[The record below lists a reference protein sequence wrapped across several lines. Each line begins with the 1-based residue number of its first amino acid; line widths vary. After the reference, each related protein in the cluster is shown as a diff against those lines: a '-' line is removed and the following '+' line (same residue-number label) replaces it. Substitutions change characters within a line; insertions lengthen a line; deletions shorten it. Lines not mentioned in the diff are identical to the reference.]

1 MQRISA
7 FTDQCTPQGLFR
19 YGTTAGGVPPTPVKA
34 EFLNLLQEELC
45 NLVLAY
51 LPALDA
57 NDNTQLLKAVRK
69 LVLNYYTK
77 PETDD
82 LLATL
87 KQTIQGLLDLKAPL
101 ASPVFTGTPQV
112 PTAAAGTKTKQ
123 AASTEFVQAA
133 LAGAYPVGSIYI
145 NGSSST
151 NPATLLGFGVW
162 QAAGTGRVLIGAGSG
177 TDARGEAKSFTGGAT
192 GGEYNHVLTVSEMP
206 EHAHPMPQGSVA
218 PSGTTGPVYA
228 SGDDVTR
235 TTIGSETP
243 DTGKIGGG
251 AAHNNL
257 QPYLVVYMWQRTS

>member
-1 MQRISA
+1 MERISA
-7 FTDQCTPQGLFR
+7 FTDLCTPTGQFR
-19 YGTTAGGVPPTPVKA
+19 YGSNAGGVPPTPVKA
-34 EFLNLLQEELC
+34 EYLNLLQEELC

-57 NDNTQLLKAVRK
+57 GDNTQLLQAVRK

-77 PETDD
+77 PETDQLLLD
-82 LLATL
+82 LAEAM
-87 KQTIQGLLDLKAPL
+87 QNLLDLKAPL
-101 ASPVFTGTPQV
+101 LSPDFKGAPLV
-112 PTAAAGTKTKQ
+112 PTAPAGTKTKQ

-145 NGSSST
+145 NASSST

-162 QAAGTGRVLIGAGSG
+162 QAAGPGRVLIGAGSG
-177 TDARGEAKSFTGGAT
+177 TDARGEAKAFTGGAT

-206 EHAHPMPQGSVA
+206 EHAHAMPQGSVA

-243 DTGKIGGG
+243 DTGKVGSG

>member
-1 MQRISA
+1 MDRISA
-7 FTDQCTPQGLFR
+7 FTDLCTAQGLFR

-34 EFLNLLQEELC
+34 EYLNLVQEEIC
-45 NLVLAY
+45 NFILAY

-57 NDNTQLLKAVRK
+57 ADNTQMLKAVRK

-82 LLATL
+82 LLTTL
-87 KQTIQGLLDLKAPL
+87 RQTIQGLLDLKAPL
-101 ASPVFTGTPQV
+101 ASPLLTGQPKAPTP
-112 PTAAAGTKTKQ
+112 AAGDKSKLIAT
-123 AASTEFVQAA
+123 TEFVQAA

-145 NGSSST
+145 NASNST

-243 DTGKIGGG
+243 DTGKVGGG